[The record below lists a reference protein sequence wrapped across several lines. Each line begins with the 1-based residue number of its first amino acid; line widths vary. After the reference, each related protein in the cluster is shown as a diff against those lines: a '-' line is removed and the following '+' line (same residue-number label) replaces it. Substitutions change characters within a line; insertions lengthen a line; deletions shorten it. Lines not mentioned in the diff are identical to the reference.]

1 MQCELCGT
9 KNCIQPV
16 HTQTLS
22 ARYLGSKMDSP
33 ARLKYI
39 FIISDVKQLKRP
51 DNLAA
56 LFCIFERNQN
66 SVHWSFFDRSVS
78 GNNSMSR
85 KSATPVCVQKQLV
98 VVTEGDA
105 VRRLLQSLY
114 FCLLYFLYLKSRC
127 CDMPTGY
134 RKAFSTLAICILD
147 YSRIP
152 PFSLYISFFPRSC
165 SQLFQS
171 EHHLF
176 TCFIISLSSGQI
188 ISRQGGAENN
198 RFVLMAVVRLREKI
212 SALMFNVLYIKVIS
226 LYAPKQ

>member
-22 ARYLGSKMDSP
+22 ARYLGLKMDSS

-39 FIISDVKQLKRP
+39 FIISNVKQLKRP

-105 VRRLLQSLY
+105 IRRLLQSLY
-114 FCLLYFLYLKSRC
+114 FCLLYFLYLNHGVVTCLLVTERHFLHW
-127 CDMPTGY
+127 PY
-134 RKAFSTLAICILD
+134 AFWTIQGFHLFLFI
-147 YSRIP
+147 
-152 PFSLYISFFPRSC
+152 SLFFPRSC

-171 EHHLF
+171 EHHPF
-176 TCFIISLSSGQI
+176 TCLIISLSSGQI
-188 ISRQGGAENN
+188 IFRQGGAENN

-212 SALMFNVLYIKVIS
+212 SALMFNVLYVIS